1 MVDNKRKRQYKTN
14 SFLVVGKRNNRTAIT
29 EAKGEAKTDLTKGNT
44 RFINW
49 IFIKYPMKA
58 NDDYTLRCSWISQ

>member
-14 SFLVVGKRNNRTAIT
+14 SFLDVGKRNNRTAIT
-29 EAKGEAKTDLTKGNT
+29 EAKTDLTKGNT
-44 RFINW
+44 RFIIW
-49 IFIKYPMKA
+49 IFIKYPIKA